1 MVMIPKEI
9 YENDEHIKKV
19 IDSLVDGTF
28 DDGMEDEEGTIEG
41 SFFELYNSLLEGT
54 SWHKPYY
61 YFILQDFNRYFEA
74 RMKLNKDFK
83 DEMSFAR
90 KCFINTANAGFFS
103 SDRTIR
109 EYAKDIWRI

>member
-1 MVMIPKEI
+1 M
-9 YENDEHIKKV
+9 
-19 IDSLVDGTF
+19 DGTF

-54 SWHKPYY
+54 SWHKPDH